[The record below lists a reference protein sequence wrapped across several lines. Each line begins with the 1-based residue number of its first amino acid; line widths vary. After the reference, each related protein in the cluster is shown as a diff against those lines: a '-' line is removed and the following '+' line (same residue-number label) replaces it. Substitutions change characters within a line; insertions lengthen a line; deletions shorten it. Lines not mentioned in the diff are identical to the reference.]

1 METGVIKGVGENRV
15 GGYGVLWGSPA
26 AKDLTGE
33 YFTPQTASL
42 TAVFE
47 AVGKLPVLYHH
58 ALDKSVQAEVIGAI
72 DLLRVDEIGLWAEAQ
87 LNLHGKYRQAVIDL
101 VEKGALAWSS
111 GCLPQGKTLGPDGEI
126 RRWPIIE
133 FSLTP
138 TPAEHRLIIQ
148 PITAIKSYYAAI
160 GANFDTLSQVKF
172 TFLGG
177 AMTLKEQ
184 LAQAI
189 ANAKA
194 ALEQGNLEE
203 GQAHRQQ
210 AETIKAAM
218 DEMARLDLMAMPA
231 EPMRL
236 PLPGLG
242 SGSAPPAPPAAPA
255 GVEGEDAIKAFHAVY
270 TMRFGDEDAAVKAV
284 FTDLLGRDYRQRV
297 FDQYTA
303 FATYLRSGEGGL
315 NREQNQ
321 LLRQQVFAPSQIKAM
336 MRDGYDFS
344 TIKATMVEAQG
355 NLGGFAVPPNVQQ
368 EIITR
373 LPGLTAIRG
382 GGARVVDLVSSNSIE
397 APEYTGGTERYRG
410 GLRGVW
416 GSETQTPAEKNAT
429 VGLKTIVAN
438 LYTYKVSMSQS
449 LVEDAANLVDLV
461 TMDILDTASIDE
473 DEAFLVGNGVG
484 RPHGLLPGGANSHSL
499 TAVISGSNSTLTANG
514 LKALKRGVQSQYRRN
529 LSFIGNSDT
538 FGVVEQLTVSGTGS
552 DWAFDLDDGEL
563 LGGQVRESE
572 AMPDIAQ
579 NAFPM
584 IAGDLSGYWIVQ
596 RAGLTLVRF
605 QDSNTG
611 INKVEYHVRRRV
623 GGYPAEPWKFA
634 VHKVSAS

>member
-1 METGVIKGVGENRV
+1 MDWIVKSMEPAGRRI
-15 GGYGVLWGSPA
+15 GGYGILWGAPD

-33 YFTPQTASL
+33 FFTPQTADL
-42 TAVFE
+42 TAIFA

-58 ALDKSVQAEVIGAI
+58 ALDKAVQTEVIGYV
-72 DLLRVDEIGLWAEAQ
+72 DVLRADETGLWAEAQ

-111 GCLPQGKTLGPDGEI
+111 GCLPQGKALAAGGEI

-133 FSLTP
+133 LSLTP
-138 TPAEHRLIIQ
+138 TPAEHRMIQQ
-148 PITAIKSYYAAI
+148 PIQTIKSYYAEI
-160 GANFDTLSQVKF
+160 GVNARSVDFGVTQ
-172 TFLGG
+172 GG

-194 ALEQGNLEE
+194 AIEQGDIEA
-203 GQAHRQQ
+203 GQVHRQQ
-210 AETIKAAM
+210 AEGIKAAI
-218 DEMARLDLMAMPA
+218 DEMARLEALALPA
-231 EPMRL
+231 EPMR
-236 PLPGLG
+236 PPMPGMG
-242 SGSAPPAPPAAPA
+242 SGANAPAPTPVTPPT
-255 GVEGEDAIKAFHAVY
+255 GNEDALKAFHAVY

-303 FATYLRSGEGGL
+303 FAAYLRSGEGAL
-315 NREQNQ
+315 SREQGQ
-321 LLRQQVFAPSQIKAM
+321 LLRQQIFAPSQIKAM
-336 MRDGYDFS
+336 MHDGYDFG
-344 TIKATMVEAQG
+344 TIKTTMVEAQG

-373 LPGLTAIRG
+373 LPGMTAIRG
-382 GGARVVDLVSSNSIE
+382 GGARVIDLVNANSIE
-397 APEYTGGTERYRG
+397 APEYTGGNERYRG

-429 VGLKTIVAN
+429 VGLKTIIAN
-438 LYTYKVSMSQS
+438 LYTYKVSMSQT

-461 TMDILDTASIDE
+461 TIDILDTASIDE
-473 DEAFLVGNGVG
+473 DEAFLIGNGVG
-484 RPHGLLPGGANSHSL
+484 RPHGLLPGSANAHSL
-499 TAVISGSNSTLTANG
+499 TEVISGSNSTLTSNG

-529 LSFIGNSDT
+529 LSFIGNSDA
-538 FGVVEQLTVSGTGS
+538 FGVIEQLTVSGTGS
-552 DWAFDLDDGEL
+552 DWVFDLDDGEL

-579 NAFPM
+579 NAFPL

-634 VHKVSAS
+634 VQKVSAS